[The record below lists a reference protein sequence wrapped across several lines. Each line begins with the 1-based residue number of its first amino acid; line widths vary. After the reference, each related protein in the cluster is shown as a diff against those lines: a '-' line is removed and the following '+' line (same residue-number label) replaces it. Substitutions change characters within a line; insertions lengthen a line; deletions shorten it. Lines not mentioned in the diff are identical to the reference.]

1 MSEKTISDL
10 AAHCIRCGFCLESCP
25 TFLVT
30 GKETESPRGRIY
42 LIRSA
47 DAGLMEWGDPG
58 VTAHIDACVGCRN
71 CETACPSG
79 VEYGALLELARVR
92 IEKTRNSKG
101 RRFLLSSVTSPL
113 KLRLQ
118 LAMSKLLPGRK
129 VPNFVSRM
137 LTKENPEADRP
148 IAEAAGYWPPQD
160 EATLPPVKGEVSLL
174 VGCAMSV
181 LYPRVHQA
189 TKRLLR
195 RVGYTTRE
203 VTGCCGALHAHNG
216 FMSQAQ
222 EMAEGVAARDVGR
235 TLVTNS
241 AGCGSFLKEHIA
253 VKVEDISEFLLR
265 NGLVQTLESD
275 KARVSETATYHD
287 ACHLAHGQKVAAPP
301 RELIRAIPGIQYVE
315 LKEADLCCGS
325 GGIYNVT
332 QPHLA
337 RQLLERKWA
346 NILAT
351 GASLVVTGNPGCHAW
366 IEQRSREAGGSVK
379 VMHTAE
385 FLESAL
391 SGLL

>member
-1 MSEKTISDL
+1 MSDKTISDL

-30 GKETESPRGRIY
+30 GKESESPRGRIY

-47 DAGLMEWGDPG
+47 DAGLMEWGEPG
-58 VTAHIDACVGCRN
+58 VTQHIDACVGCRN

-79 VEYGALLELARVR
+79 VEYGALLELARVQ
-92 IEKTRNSKG
+92 IEKTRDSKG
-101 RRFLLSSVTSPL
+101 RRFLLSSVTSPG

-129 VPNFVSRM
+129 VPGFVSRM
-137 LTKENPEADRP
+137 LTKEKPEADRP
-148 IAEAAGYWPPQD
+148 QAEAAGSWPRLD
-160 EATLPPVKGEVSLL
+160 ESILPPKRGEVSLL

-181 LYPRVHQA
+181 LFPRVHEA

-195 RVGYTTRE
+195 RVGFTTRD
-203 VTGCCGALHAHNG
+203 VSGCCGALHAHNG
-216 FMSQAQ
+216 FLSEAMA
-222 EMAEGVAARDVGR
+222 MAEGVAARDVGR
-235 TLVTNS
+235 ILVTNS
-241 AGCGSFLKEHIA
+241 AGCGSFLKEHVG

-265 NGLVQTLESD
+265 NGLAETISASN
-275 KARVSETATYHD
+275 ARVTDRVTYHD
-287 ACHLAHGQKVAAPP
+287 ACHLAHGQKITAQP
-301 RELIRAIPGIQYVE
+301 RDLIKTIPEIHYVE

-337 RQLLERKWA
+337 RQLLNRKWA
-346 NILAT
+346 NIQAT
-351 GASLVVTGNPGCHAW
+351 GAKIVVTGNPGCHAW